1 MGKGKKKKEIFGFGI
16 KTEFQFCCVSLDKS
30 VTLTE
35 QLDFPGGSDGKE
47 PACNATDLGLSPGSG
62 RCPGERNGN
71 PLQYSCLKNPMDRG
85 SWWATVLRIAKSQT
99 RLKQHNTTHT
109 LIDCTNW
116 VGIWLKSFKT
126 F

>member
-62 RCPGERNGN
+62 RCPGERNGK
-71 PLQYSCLKNPMDRG
+71 PLKYSCLENPKNRET
-85 SWWATVLRIAKSQT
+85 WWATVPGVQRSWTQLND
-99 RLKQHNTTHT
+99 QHF
-109 LIDCTNW
+109 L
-116 VGIWLKSFKT
+116 
-126 F
+126 